1 MPVAAAG
8 ATHTSATKTPK
19 KGPWRNGVRNIGLN
33 TWEMRVTFP
42 RDALTGK
49 QPSHTKV
56 FHGAYE
62 EAVAERASMLA
73 QASVSPRGG
82 ARATVGDLMDAWLT
96 RCEDRNKKGALADST
111 FENYAYQV
119 RRLRKSAPNFLA
131 IRLSKL
137 DSSEPV
143 EELLKGLEEDH
154 GVGQSGLVQTHKAIR
169 AAMEWGIGRKWLKF
183 NAAKYVED
191 KPAPPKKKTPKATV
205 EEVRLLI
212 ETAPQVHPDLAAY
225 FLTAALTGLRRQA
238 LTGLMWGDFDWD
250 KQTVTINRVRNSVW
264 GKVQTVAW
272 AKHRKGKPAPVHLLD
287 PVVVDTLHALHN
299 AQLERCKQTGTTPP
313 SDRTPP
319 SDGWVFSYD
328 GMGLTPMEPDYVQRH
343 VKAIGDLAGLPY
355 RSHDMRHHRGTELIA
370 AGVDVARVAAELDHE
385 DISLTLRTY
394 VGATPAGDTVITAL
408 GRQYVNT
415 DRLDQKPVKK
425 AATSRK
431 IAAVHEPVLFKVP
444 RRSRRSAS

>member
-1 MPVAAAG
+1 
-8 ATHTSATKTPK
+8 
-19 KGPWRNGVRNIGLN
+19 
-33 TWEMRVTFP
+33 
-42 RDALTGK
+42 
-49 QPSHTKV
+49 
-56 FHGAYE
+56 
-62 EAVAERASMLA
+62 
-73 QASVSPRGG
+73 
-82 ARATVGDLMDAWLT
+82 
-96 RCEDRNKKGALADST
+96 
-111 FENYAYQV
+111 
-119 RRLRKSAPNFLA
+119 
-131 IRLSKL
+131 
-137 DSSEPV
+137 
-143 EELLKGLEEDH
+143 
-154 GVGQSGLVQTHKAIR
+154 
-169 AAMEWGIGRKWLKF
+169 MEWGIGRKWLKF

-191 KPAPPKKKTPKATV
+191 KPSPPKKKMPKATV

-250 KQTVTINRVRNSVW
+250 KQTVTINRVHNSVW

-272 AKHRKGKPAPVHLLD
+272 AKHRKGKPVPVHLLD

-313 SDRTPP
+313 SA
-319 SDGWVFSYD
+319 GWVFSYD
-328 GMGLTPMEPDYVQRH
+328 GMGLTPMEPDYVQRQ

-415 DRLDQKPVKK
+415 ERLASTPAKRATAPKK
-425 AATSRK
+425 AVPATG
-431 IAAVHEPVLFKVP
+431 PVPFRSP
-444 RRSRRSAS
+444 RRSRRSTS

>member
-1 MPVAAAG
+1 M
-8 ATHTSATKTPK
+8 
-19 KGPWRNGVRNIGLN
+19 RNIGLN

-73 QASVSPRGG
+73 QASMSPRGG
-82 ARATVGDLMDAWLT
+82 ARATVGDLMDAWLA

-264 GKVQTVAW
+264 GKVRTVAW

-313 SDRTPP
+313 SD
-319 SDGWVFSYD
+319 GWVFSYD
-328 GMGLTPMEPDYVQRH
+328 GMGLMPMKPDYVQRH

-415 DRLDQKPVKK
+415 ARLASTPAKRATAQKK
-425 AATSRK
+425 AVPATG
-431 IAAVHEPVLFKVP
+431 PVPFRSP